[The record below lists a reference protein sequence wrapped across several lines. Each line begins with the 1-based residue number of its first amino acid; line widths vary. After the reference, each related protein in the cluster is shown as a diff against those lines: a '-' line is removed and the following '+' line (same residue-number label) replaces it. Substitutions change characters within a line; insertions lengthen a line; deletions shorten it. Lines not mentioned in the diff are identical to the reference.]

1 MEDMDYLKRFSGK
14 VAHDFNNVLTGVL
27 GFAQLILMDMGKDD
41 KFYEDVKQIENA
53 AKKGRTFTDQLLLF
67 SQKRPLVKKDEDV
80 NEIIKDSLEE
90 VRDMVKKDVV
100 ITTDLNKAPF
110 LNLDG
115 ERIGQALKGVIMNSN
130 EAIDSGGEIR
140 LSTAVSDEGKN
151 VLISV
156 EDDGKGATPKD
167 LPFIF
172 EPFYKTE
179 KMRENGVG
187 LTIAYEIVKEHGG
200 QIEALLREG
209 GGMIFKMRFPV

>member
-53 AKKGRTFTDQLLLF
+53 AKKGRAFTDQLLLF
-67 SQKRPLVKKDEDV
+67 SQKRPLAKKDEDV
-80 NEIIKDSLEE
+80 NDIIKDSLEE

-179 KMRENGVG
+179 KMRENGVE

>member
-53 AKKGRTFTDQLLLF
+53 AKKGRAFTDQLLLF
-67 SQKRPLVKKDEDV
+67 SQKRPLAKKDEDV
-80 NEIIKDSLEE
+80 NDIIKDSLEE

-156 EDDGKGATPKD
+156 EDNGKGATPKD

-179 KMRENGVG
+179 KMRENGVE
-187 LTIAYEIVKEHGG
+187 LT
-200 QIEALLREG
+200 
-209 GGMIFKMRFPV
+209 

>member
-53 AKKGRTFTDQLLLF
+53 AKKGRAFTDQLLLF
-67 SQKRPLVKKDEDV
+67 SQKRPLAKKDEDV
-80 NEIIKDSLEE
+80 NDIIKDSLEE

-156 EDDGKGATPKD
+156 EDNGKGATPKD

>member
-27 GFAQLILMDMGKDD
+27 GFTQLILMDMDKDD
-41 KFYEDVKQIENA
+41 KFYGDVKQIETA

-67 SQKRPLVKKDEDV
+67 SQKRPLVRKDEDV

-90 VRDMVKKDVV
+90 VRDVVKKDVV
-100 ITTDLNKAPF
+100 ITTDLSNVPPI
-110 LNLDG
+110 NVDG

-130 EAIDSGGEIR
+130 EAIDNEGEIR
-140 LSTAVSDEGKN
+140 LSTAASDDGKN

-156 EDDGKGATPKD
+156 EDNGKGATTED
-167 LPFIF
+167 LPFMF

-179 KMRENGVG
+179 KMRKNGVG
-187 LTIAYEIVKEHGG
+187 LTIAYEIIKEHGG
-200 QIEALLREG
+200 QIEALPCSG
-209 GGMIFKMRFPV
+209 GGMIFKIRFPV

>member
-53 AKKGRTFTDQLLLF
+53 AKKGRAFTDQLLLF
-67 SQKRPLVKKDEDV
+67 SQKRPLAKKDEDV
-80 NEIIKDSLEE
+80 NDIIKDSLEE